1 MEPQTLQQNI
11 LDGNMNSHHESKLVH
26 LNPLSQIAVEESPYY
41 ACNGCLILTFG
52 LLTLPLLFISIPLL
66 NGLFTLM
73 PNEAAVITYC
83 GKYQGTLRKPGFHWI
98 NPIAKKEIVSL
109 RQRNHD
115 GTRLTVNDKKGTPIE
130 IDIVV
135 VWRIVNPA
143 AALFQV
149 ENYMK
154 YISMQS
160 EGALRQLAANFS
172 YDKGEDENEITLMN
186 GGEHVNQYLVNEL
199 NERLK
204 FSGIICDEARVTHL
218 KYAQEITMAMLKR
231 QQADALISAK
241 QKIVSGVTGIVKDTI
256 DELQKNINFSDE
268 NKAKLA
274 GNMLVVLCSEN
285 QTQPLMHLNQSG

>member
-1 MEPQTLQQNI
+1 M
-11 LDGNMNSHHESKLVH
+11 DSK
-26 LNPLSQIAVEESPYY
+26 SQINLMSGGFHMQDLAGNNPMYSLSAIAIEERTYHTW
-41 ACNGCLILTFG
+41 NGCAMLALIIMFA
-52 LLTLPLLFISIPLL
+52 PVLFFSIPLCY
-66 NGLFTLM
+66 GLFNLM
-73 PNEAAVITYC
+73 PNEAAVVTYC
-83 GKYQGTLRKPGFHWI
+83 GQYKGTIRKPGYHWI
-98 NPIAKKEIVSL
+98 NPYMKVDVVSL

-115 GTRLTVNDKKGTPIE
+115 GTKLTVNDKRGTPIE

-149 ENYMK
+149 ENYMS

-160 EGALRQLAANFS
+160 EGALRQLAANFA
-172 YDKGEDENEITLMN
+172 YDKGEDEHEVTLMN
-186 GGEHVNQYLVNEL
+186 GHEQVNQFLVNEL

-204 FSGIICDEARVTHL
+204 FSGIFCDEARVTHL
-218 KYAQEITMAMLKR
+218 RYAQEISTSMLKR

-241 QKIVSGVTGIVKDTI
+241 QKIVNGVTGIIKETLT
-256 DELQKNINFSDE
+256 ELEEKINLTDE

-274 GNMLVVLCSEN
+274 GNMLVVLCSES

>member
-1 MEPQTLQQNI
+1 MEPHTLNVNMIQQEPNKDN
-11 LDGNMNSHHESKLVH
+11 L
-26 LNPLSQIAVEESPYY
+26 LNPLAAITVEEFPFYP
-41 ACNGCLILTFG
+41 CNGCCC
-52 LLTLPLLFISIPLL
+52 LFIAIFFWPVLFFSIPLFC
-66 NGLFTLM
+66 GLFKVM
-73 PNEAAVITYC
+73 PNEAAVVTYC
-83 GKYQGTLRKPGFHWI
+83 GQYKGTVRKPGFYWAD
-98 NPIAKKEIVSL
+98 PGAKVEIVSL

-115 GTRLTVNDKKGTPIE
+115 GTRLAVNDKKGTPIE

-135 VWRIVNPA
+135 VWRVVNAA

-149 ENYMK
+149 DDYCK

-186 GGEHVNQYLVNEL
+186 GGEHVNQFLVNEL

-218 KYAQEITMAMLKR
+218 RYAQEISTSMLKR

-241 QKIVSGVTGIVKDTI
+241 QKIVNGVTGIVKETLI
-256 DELQKNINFSDE
+256 ELEEKIQFTEDS
-268 NKAKLA
+268 KAKLA
-274 GNMLVVLCSEN
+274 GNMLVVLCSEA
-285 QTQPLMHLNQSG
+285 QTQPLMHLNQMNS